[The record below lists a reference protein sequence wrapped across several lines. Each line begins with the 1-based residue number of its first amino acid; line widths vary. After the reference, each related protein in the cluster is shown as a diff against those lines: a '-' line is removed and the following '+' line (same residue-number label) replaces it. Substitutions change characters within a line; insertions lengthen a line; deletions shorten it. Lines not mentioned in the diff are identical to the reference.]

1 MESKTGSACAI
12 LMGSLFLLADL
23 GPVLAQPSEAQI
35 LDALRSRSTRAI
47 SGSPEEQHRSAEERR
62 FIDGLRRRSARSLTL
77 GERGK
82 IAEFTRDKP
91 SIDIEINFEYN
102 SDVVGPKALRPLL
115 ALGRALSNE
124 QLKGTVFF
132 INGHTDAKG
141 SADYNQDLS
150 ERRAEAVKRVLIEEF
165 RLPGDTLIAVGHGKT
180 QFKNTTDPFAGEN
193 RRVQVVNTEQQATA
207 DAK

>member
-1 MESKTGSACAI
+1 MESKTGSARAI
-12 LMGSLFLLADL
+12 LMGSLFLLADP
-23 GPVLAQPSEAQI
+23 GSVLAQPSEAQI

-47 SGSPEEQHRSAEERR
+47 SGSPEQQHRSAEERR
-62 FIDGLRRRSARSLTL
+62 FIDSLRRRSARSLTL

-102 SDVVGPKALRPLL
+102 SKVVGPKALRPLL
-115 ALGRALSNE
+115 ALGRALANE

-141 SADYNQDLS
+141 ALSITRTSRSAAP
-150 ERRAEAVKRVLIEEF
+150 RR
-165 RLPGDTLIAVGHGKT
+165 
-180 QFKNTTDPFAGEN
+180 
-193 RRVQVVNTEQQATA
+193 
-207 DAK
+207 